1 MIESTNPEID
11 VNELMERVRAEA
23 ARIRERPRRVRRVP
37 ALVPPALPP
46 IAVLPPVPAVQIPQ
60 PINPKKERLDQLL
73 ENARSKTRVSSIIP
87 KFLRGLFRKQGAYN
101 TSVLESLGVLAQSS
115 VELNKR
121 VREIA
126 LCLER
131 FNGWLLALNQHR
143 EADATW
149 MTAAT
154 PAISMIA
161 AQENELRR
169 LEAELG
175 AQIDAN
181 GVKTTQALEQVNLV
195 HSATTDLQQQVA
207 LAHTTADDLQQQ
219 IALTHTTADD
229 LQQQIA
235 ATGVKTTQA
244 LEQVNLVHSA
254 TTDLQQQVALAHTT
268 ADDLQLQMDRA
279 GEHLRNLQ
287 AQADATG
294 SHLGQLEAHWDAQ
307 FKQGNRDAQIDHAL
321 AHLKDLQG
329 QADRLGVHI
338 NNLQGFVDQ
347 QTAKADTVQHSL
359 EQLSERQANDA
370 IFVKGELS
378 EQQSLIQQV
387 LGTDQRGKGPAGK
400 RATVDDARDKRHA
413 RALDSFYLSFENRF
427 RGSRAE
433 IKKRVQF
440 YLPFLASAHAG
451 EKGRPILDLGCGRGE
466 WLELLRENKLD
477 ARGVDLNSAMIAQ
490 CKERDLEVIHRDAI
504 DYMRSLRA
512 NSQGGVTG
520 FHIIEHLPFET
531 LMDFFREARRILK
544 PGGVAI
550 FESPNCK
557 NLVVGAANFNID
569 PTHRNPVFP
578 ETAEF
583 MLQSHGFERIQIE
596 YLTPVADVKFDARTK
611 ELAIV
616 KDLLYGPQDFGI
628 IAYKPAAR

>member
-73 ENARSKTRVSSIIP
+73 QNARSKTRVSSIIP

-143 EADATW
+143 EADANW
-149 MTAAT
+149 MIAAT

-195 HSATTDLQQQVA
+195 HTTV
-207 LAHTTADDLQQQ
+207 DDLQR
-219 IALTHTTADD
+219 
-229 LQQQIA
+229 
-235 ATGVKTTQA
+235 
-244 LEQVNLVHSA
+244 
-254 TTDLQQQVALAHTT
+254 
-268 ADDLQLQMDRA
+268 QMDRA

-294 SHLGQLEAHWDAQ
+294 GQLGKLEAQ
-307 FKQGNRDAQIDHAL
+307 FKQGSRDAQIDHAL

-347 QTAKADTVQHSL
+347 YTAEARAVQRSQT
-359 EQLSERQANDA
+359 NDA
-370 IFVKGELS
+370 IFIKGELS
-378 EQQSLIQQV
+378 EQQSLLQQV
-387 LGTDQRGKGPAGK
+387 LGTDRRGKVPAGK
-400 RATVDDARDKRHA
+400 RAPVDDDRDKKHA

-440 YLPFLASAHAG
+440 YLPFLASARAG
-451 EKGRPILDLGCGRGE
+451 EKGRPVLDLGCGRGE
-466 WLELLRENKLD
+466 WLELLKENKLD

-490 CKERDLEVIHRDAI
+490 CKEHDLEVIHRDAI

-531 LMDFFREARRILK
+531 LMDFFRETRRILK

-557 NLVVGAANFNID
+557 NLVVGAAQFNID

-583 MLQSHGFERIQIE
+583 MLQSHGFERVRIE
-596 YLTPVADVKFDARTK
+596 YLSPVADVKFDAGTR

-616 KDLLYGPQDFGI
+616 KDLLYGPQDFGV

>member
-23 ARIRERPRRVRRVP
+23 ARIRERPRRARTVP
-37 ALVPPALPP
+37 KAIAPALPP
-46 IAVLPPVPAVQIPQ
+46 IAVLPPVPSVQIPQ
-60 PINPKKERLDQLL
+60 PINPKKERLEQLL
-73 ENARSKTRVSSIIP
+73 QNARSKTRVSSIIP
-87 KFLRGLFRKQGAYN
+87 RFLRGLFRNQDAYN
-101 TSVLESLGVLAQSS
+101 TSVLESLGVLAKSS

-121 VREIA
+121 MGEVV

-143 EADATW
+143 EADANW

-154 PAISMIA
+154 PAIAMIA
-161 AQENELRR
+161 PQGDELHRV
-169 LEAELG
+169 EAELG
-175 AQIDAN
+175 AQIEA
-181 GVKTTQALEQVNLV
+181 GEAKTAQAFEQIDVLRSATNDL
-195 HSATTDLQQQVA
+195 HSATNDLQQQFN
-207 LAHTTADDLQQQ
+207 LARTTADDLQQQ
-219 IALTHTTADD
+219 FNLARSTADD
-229 LQQQIA
+229 LRR
-235 ATGVKTTQA
+235 
-244 LEQVNLVHSA
+244 
-254 TTDLQQQVALAHTT
+254 
-268 ADDLQLQMDRA
+268 QMDRA

-294 SHLGQLEAHWDAQ
+294 SHLAKLEAHWNTRFDE
-307 FKQGNRDAQIDHAL
+307 GNRDAQINHAL

-347 QTAKADTVQHSL
+347 HTAEARAVQQSL
-359 EQLSERQANDA
+359 EQRLNDSGDLDQKLDRRLEQLDERQANDA

-378 EQQSLIQQV
+378 EQQSLLQQL
-387 LGTDQRGKGPAGK
+387 LGTDQRGKAPAGK
-400 RATVDDARDKRHA
+400 RTAAGDRDDKRHS

-427 RGSRAE
+427 RGTRAE
-433 IKKRVQF
+433 IKKRVTF
-440 YLPFLASAHAG
+440 YLPFLAAAQAG
-451 EKGRPILDLGCGRGE
+451 KKGRPVLDLGCGRGE
-466 WLELLRENKLD
+466 WLELLKENKLE
-477 ARGVDLNSAMIAQ
+477 AHGVDLNSAMIAQ
-490 CKERDLEVIHRDAI
+490 CKKLGLKVVHQDAI

-512 NSQGGVTG
+512 NSHGGVSG

-531 LMDFFREARRILK
+531 LMDFFREARRILQ

-557 NLVVGAANFNID
+557 NLVVGAASFNID

-596 YLTPVADVKFDARTK
+596 YLSPVADVKFKTDTR

-616 KDLLYGPQDFGI
+616 KDMLYGPQDFGI
-628 IAYKPAAR
+628 IAYKPAKR

>member
-23 ARIRERPRRVRRVP
+23 ARMRKQPRRVSAAPKV
-37 ALVPPALPP
+37 AGPALPP
-46 IAVLPPVPAVQIPQ
+46 IAVLPPVPTVQIPR

-73 ENARSKTRVSSIIP
+73 QNARIKTRVSSIIP
-87 KFLRGLFRKQGAYN
+87 RFLRGLFRNQDAYN
-101 TSVLESLGVLAQSS
+101 TSVLESIGVLTKSS
-115 VELNKR
+115 VELNTR
-121 VREIA
+121 VRDIA

-143 EADATW
+143 EADANW

-154 PAISMIA
+154 PSISMIA

-169 LEAELG
+169 LETELG
-175 AQIDAN
+175 ALIEANDA
-181 GVKTTQALEQVNLV
+181 KASQALEEVNLA
-195 HSATTDLQQQVA
+195 HSATTNDLQQQVN
-207 LAHTTADDLQQQ
+207 LAHSATNDLHQQVNLAHASVSDLQSQMHLTHTKVDDLQ
-219 IALTHTTADD
+219 
-229 LQQQIA
+229 
-235 ATGVKTTQA
+235 
-244 LEQVNLVHSA
+244 S
-254 TTDLQQQVALAHTT
+254 
-268 ADDLQLQMDRA
+268 QMDRA

-287 AQADATG
+287 AQADGTG
-294 SHLGQLEAHWDAQ
+294 NHLAQLEEHWETRFQD
-307 FKQGNRDAQIDHAL
+307 GNRDQQIDHAL

-347 QTAKADTVQHSL
+347 QTAEAHAVQRSLEQRLDNHAELDRKL
-359 EQLSERQANDA
+359 EQLSERQTYDA
-370 IFVKGELS
+370 VFVKGELS
-378 EQQSLIQQV
+378 EQQSLLHQV
-387 LGTDQRGKGPAGK
+387 LGTDRPARTPTGK
-400 RATVDDARDKRHA
+400 RAATDDVTEKKRE

-433 IKKRVQF
+433 IKKRVKF
-440 YLPFLASAHAG
+440 YLPFLASAQG
-451 EKGRPILDLGCGRGE
+451 GKKGRPILDLGCGRGE
-466 WLELLRENKLD
+466 WLELLKENKLG
-477 ARGVDLNSAMIAQ
+477 ARGVDMNSAMIAQ
-490 CKERDLEVIHRDAI
+490 CKELHLDVIHRDAL

-512 NSQGGVTG
+512 SSHGGVSG

-596 YLTPVADVKFDARTK
+596 YLSPVADVQFDTSTR

-616 KDLLYGPQDFGI
+616 KDMLYGPQDFGI
-628 IAYKPAAR
+628 IAYKPAKR

>member
-23 ARIRERPRRVRRVP
+23 ARIRERPRRVRRAPIV
-37 ALVPPALPP
+37 VPPALPP
-46 IAVLPPVPAVQIPQ
+46 IAVLPPVPTVQIPQ

-73 ENARSKTRVSSIIP
+73 QNARSKTQVSSVIP
-87 KFLRGLFRKQGAYN
+87 KFLRGLFRRQGAYN

-143 EADATW
+143 EADANW

-154 PAISMIA
+154 PAVSMIA
-161 AQENELRR
+161 AQENELHRI
-169 LEAELG
+169 EAELG
-175 AQIDAN
+175 TQIDAN
-181 GVKTTQALEQVNLV
+181 EVRTTQALEQVNLV
-195 HSATTDLQQQVA
+195 HAIVEELQR
-207 LAHTTADDLQQQ
+207 
-219 IALTHTTADD
+219 
-229 LQQQIA
+229 
-235 ATGVKTTQA
+235 
-244 LEQVNLVHSA
+244 
-254 TTDLQQQVALAHTT
+254 
-268 ADDLQLQMDRA
+268 QMDRA

-294 SHLGQLEAHWDAQ
+294 NHLGQLEAHWDAQ
-307 FKQGNRDAQIDHAL
+307 FKQGNRDAQIDQAL

-338 NNLQGFVDQ
+338 NNLQSFVDQ
-347 QTAKADTVQHSL
+347 QTAKARAAQQSL
-359 EQLSERQANDA
+359 EQLSERQTNDA
-370 IFVKGELS
+370 VFVKGELS
-378 EQQSLIQQV
+378 EQQSLLQQV
-387 LGTDQRGKGPAGK
+387 LGTDRRDKVPAGK
-400 RATVDDARDKRHA
+400 RATVGDGSDKKHT

-427 RGSRAE
+427 RGTRAE
-433 IKKRVQF
+433 IKKRLMF
-440 YLPFLASAHAG
+440 YLPFLASAQAG

-466 WLELLRENKLD
+466 WLELLKENKLD
-477 ARGVDLNSAMIAQ
+477 ARGVDLNSAMIAH
-490 CKERDLEVIHRDAI
+490 CKEHGLDVIHRDAI

-512 NSQGGVTG
+512 NSHGGVTG

-544 PGGVAI
+544 PGGIAI

-583 MLQSHGFERIQIE
+583 MLQSHGFERVRIE
-596 YLTPVADVKFDARTK
+596 YLSPVADVKFDAGTK

-616 KDLLYGPQDFGI
+616 KDMLYGPQDFGV
-628 IAYKPAAR
+628 IAYKPASR

>member
-1 MIESTNPEID
+1 MSAKAASMIESTNPEID

-23 ARIRERPRRVRRVP
+23 TRIKERPRRVRRAP
-37 ALVPPALPP
+37 IIVPPALPP
-46 IAVLPPVPAVQIPQ
+46 IAVLPPVPTVQIPQ

-73 ENARSKTRVSSIIP
+73 QNARNKTQVSSVIP
-87 KFLRGLFRKQGAYN
+87 KFLRGLFRRQGAYN

-143 EADATW
+143 EADANW

-154 PAISMIA
+154 PAVSMIA
-161 AQENELRR
+161 AQENELHRI
-169 LEAELG
+169 EAELG
-175 AQIDAN
+175 TQIDAN
-181 GVKTTQALEQVNLV
+181 EVRTTQALEQVNLV
-195 HSATTDLQQQVA
+195 HATLEELQR
-207 LAHTTADDLQQQ
+207 
-219 IALTHTTADD
+219 
-229 LQQQIA
+229 
-235 ATGVKTTQA
+235 
-244 LEQVNLVHSA
+244 
-254 TTDLQQQVALAHTT
+254 
-268 ADDLQLQMDRA
+268 QMDHA

-294 SHLGQLEAHWDAQ
+294 NHLGQLEAHWDAQ

-347 QTAKADTVQHSL
+347 QTTEARAVQHSL
-359 EQLSERQANDA
+359 EQLSERQTNDA
-370 IFVKGELS
+370 VFVKGELS
-378 EQQSLIQQV
+378 EQQSLLQQV
-387 LGTDQRGKGPAGK
+387 LGTDRRDKVPAGK
-400 RATVDDARDKRHA
+400 RATVGDGSDKKHT

-433 IKKRVQF
+433 IKKRVTF

-466 WLELLRENKLD
+466 WLELLKENKLD

-490 CKERDLEVIHRDAI
+490 CKEHGLDVIHRDAI

-512 NSQGGVTG
+512 NSHGGVTG

-583 MLQSHGFERIQIE
+583 MLQSHGFERVRIE
-596 YLTPVADVKFDARTK
+596 YLTPVADVKFDAGTK

-616 KDLLYGPQDFGI
+616 KDMLYGPQDFGI
-628 IAYKPAAR
+628 IAYKPASR

>member
-1 MIESTNPEID
+1 MIESTNSEID

-23 ARIRERPRRVRRVP
+23 ARMRQRPRRVS
-37 ALVPPALPP
+37 APPKVAAAALPP
-46 IAVLPPVPAVQIPQ
+46 IAVLPPAPTVQIPQ

-73 ENARSKTRVSSIIP
+73 QNARSKTQVSSIIP

-101 TSVLESLGVLAQSS
+101 TNVLESIGVLAQNS

-121 VREIA
+121 VRQIA

-143 EADATW
+143 EADANW

-154 PAISMIA
+154 PSISMMA
-161 AQENELRR
+161 AQENEFRR
-169 LEAELG
+169 LEADLA
-175 AQIDAN
+175 AQIEASDAKA
-181 GVKTTQALEQVNLV
+181 GQALEQVNLV
-195 HSATTDLQQQVA
+195 HSATSDLQQQFN
-207 LAHTTADDLQQQ
+207 LASTTTDDLRC
-219 IALTHTTADD
+219 
-229 LQQQIA
+229 
-235 ATGVKTTQA
+235 
-244 LEQVNLVHSA
+244 
-254 TTDLQQQVALAHTT
+254 
-268 ADDLQLQMDRA
+268 QMDRA

-294 SHLGQLEAHWDAQ
+294 SHLGQLEAHWEARFNQ
-307 FKQGNRDAQIDHAL
+307 ARIDDAL

-329 QADRLGVHI
+329 QMDRVGVHI

-347 QTAKADTVQHSL
+347 QTAEVHGVQDSL
-359 EQLSERQANDA
+359 EQLSERQTNDA
-370 IFVKGELS
+370 VFVKGELS
-378 EQQSLIQQV
+378 EQQSLLQQV
-387 LGTDQRGKGPAGK
+387 LGTDRHGKITSGK
-400 RATVDDARDKRHA
+400 RATGADASEKKNA

-427 RGSRAE
+427 RGSRTE
-433 IKKRVQF
+433 IKKRIQF

-451 EKGRPILDLGCGRGE
+451 KKGRPILDLGCGRGE
-466 WLELLRENKLD
+466 WLELLKENKLN

-490 CKERDLEVIHRDAI
+490 CKEHHLDVIYRDAL

-544 PGGVAI
+544 PGGVAM

-578 ETAEF
+578 ETAEL
-583 MLQSHGFERIQIE
+583 MLQSHGFERIRIE
-596 YLTPVADVKFDARTK
+596 YLTPVADVQFDAGTK
-611 ELAIV
+611 ELATL

-628 IAYKPAAR
+628 IAYKPAKR

>member
-1 MIESTNPEID
+1 MIETTNPEID

-23 ARIRERPRRVRRVP
+23 AKIAERPRRARAP
-37 ALVPPALPP
+37 AMHPPALPP
-46 IAVLPPVPAVQIPQ
+46 IAVLPPVPTVQIPK

-73 ENARSKTRVSSIIP
+73 ENARSKTRVNSVIP

-101 TSVLESLGVLAQSS
+101 TSVLESIGVLAQSN

-126 LCLER
+126 LCLEQ

-143 EADATW
+143 EADANW
-149 MTAAT
+149 MSAAT

-161 AQENELRR
+161 PQENELHR

-175 AQIDAN
+175 AQIEA
-181 GVKTTQALEQVNLV
+181 GEVKATQAFERMNLL
-195 HSATTDLQQQVA
+195 HSATNDLKQQVNQT
-207 LAHTTADDLQQQ
+207 HTTVDDLQRQM
-219 IALTHTTADD
+219 
-229 LQQQIA
+229 
-235 ATGVKTTQA
+235 
-244 LEQVNLVHSA
+244 NL
-254 TTDLQQQVALAHTT
+254 
-268 ADDLQLQMDRA
+268 A

-294 SHLGQLEAHWDAQ
+294 DHLAKLEAHWDRNTQ
-307 FKQGNRDAQIDHAL
+307 VDLAL

-338 NNLQGFVDQ
+338 KNLQGFVDQ
-347 QTAKADTVQHSL
+347 QTAEAGVVQHSL

-370 IFVKGELS
+370 AFVKGELS
-378 EQQSLIQQV
+378 EQQSLLQQV
-387 LGTDQRGKGPAGK
+387 LGTDRHGTSTTGK
-400 RATVDDARDKRHA
+400 RAAAHDGGERKHA
-413 RALDSFYLSFENRF
+413 RTLDSFYLSFENRF

-451 EKGRPILDLGCGRGE
+451 EKGRPVLDLGCGRGE
-466 WLELLRENKLD
+466 WLELLKENKLE
-477 ARGVDLNSAMIAQ
+477 AHGVDLNSAMIGQ
-490 CKERDLEVIHRDAI
+490 CKERDLDVIHRDAI

-583 MLQSHGFERIQIE
+583 MLQSHGFERIRIE
-596 YLTPVADVKFDARTK
+596 YLSPVANVKFNANTK
-611 ELAIV
+611 ELATL
-616 KDLLYGPQDFGI
+616 KDMLYGPQDFGI

>member
-73 ENARSKTRVSSIIP
+73 QNARSKTRVSSIIP

-143 EADATW
+143 EADANW
-149 MTAAT
+149 MIAAT

-207 LAHTTADDLQQQ
+207 LAHTTADDLQ
-219 IALTHTTADD
+219 
-229 LQQQIA
+229 
-235 ATGVKTTQA
+235 
-244 LEQVNLVHSA
+244 
-254 TTDLQQQVALAHTT
+254 
-268 ADDLQLQMDRA
+268 LQMDRA

-294 SHLGQLEAHWDAQ
+294 SHLGLLEAQ

-329 QADRLGVHI
+329 QGDRLGVHI

-347 QTAKADTVQHSL
+347 QTAEARAVQHSL

-378 EQQSLIQQV
+378 EQQSLLQQV

-400 RATVDDARDKRHA
+400 RTPVDDDRDKKHA
-413 RALDSFYLSFENRF
+413 RTLDSFYLSFENRF

-451 EKGRPILDLGCGRGE
+451 EKGRPVLDLGCGRGE
-466 WLELLRENKLD
+466 WLELLKENKLD

-490 CKERDLEVIHRDAI
+490 CKERHLEVIHRDAI

-583 MLQSHGFERIQIE
+583 MLQSHGFERVRIE
-596 YLTPVADVKFDARTK
+596 YLSPVADVKFDAGTK

>member
-73 ENARSKTRVSSIIP
+73 QNARSKTRVSSIIP

-101 TSVLESLGVLAQSS
+101 TSVLESLAVLAQSS

-143 EADATW
+143 EADANW

-207 LAHTTADDLQQQ
+207 LAHTTADDLQ
-219 IALTHTTADD
+219 
-229 LQQQIA
+229 
-235 ATGVKTTQA
+235 
-244 LEQVNLVHSA
+244 
-254 TTDLQQQVALAHTT
+254 
-268 ADDLQLQMDRA
+268 LQMDRA

-287 AQADATG
+287 AQTDATG

-307 FKQGNRDAQIDHAL
+307 FKQGNRDVQIDHAL

-400 RATVDDARDKRHA
+400 RSPVDDDHDKKHA

-466 WLELLRENKLD
+466 WLELLKENKLD

-490 CKERDLEVIHRDAI
+490 CKERHLEVIHRDAI

-583 MLQSHGFERIQIE
+583 MLQSHGFERVRIE
-596 YLTPVADVKFDARTK
+596 YLSPVADVKFDARTK

-616 KDLLYGPQDFGI
+616 KDLLYGPQDFGV

>member
-11 VNELMERVRAEA
+11 VNELMKRVRAEA
-23 ARIRERPRRVRRVP
+23 ARIRERPRRVRTVP
-37 ALVPPALPP
+37 KVAAPALPP
-46 IAVLPPVPAVQIPQ
+46 IAVLPPVPSVQIPQ

-73 ENARSKTRVSSIIP
+73 QKARSKTQVSSIIP
-87 KFLRGLFRKQGAYN
+87 KFLRRLFRKQGAYN
-101 TSVLESLGVLAQSS
+101 TNVLESLDLLARNS
-115 VELNKR
+115 VELNKK
-121 VREIA
+121 VREIG

-131 FNGWLLALNQHR
+131 FHGWLLALNQHR
-143 EADATW
+143 EADANW

-169 LEAELG
+169 LEADLG

-181 GVKTTQALEQVNLV
+181 GANTKQALEQVDLL
-195 HSATTDLQQQVA
+195 HSATNDLQQQ
-207 LAHTTADDLQQQ
+207 L
-219 IALTHTTADD
+219 
-229 LQQQIA
+229 
-235 ATGVKTTQA
+235 
-244 LEQVNLVHSA
+244 N
-254 TTDLQQQVALAHTT
+254 
-268 ADDLQLQMDRA
+268 RA

-294 SHLGQLEAHWDAQ
+294 SHLGQLEAQ
-307 FKQGNRDAQIDHAL
+307 FKQGDRDAQVDHAL

-347 QTAKADTVQHSL
+347 QTAETHALQRSL
-359 EQLSERQANDA
+359 RQRLDDHAGLDRKLDEMDERQTNDA

-378 EQQSLIQQV
+378 EQQSLLQQV
-387 LGTDQRGKGPAGK
+387 LGTGRRGKLPARKG
-400 RATVDDARDKRHA
+400 ATVADGSDKKHA

-433 IKKRVQF
+433 IKKRVTF
-440 YLPFLASAHAG
+440 YLPFLTSAHAG
-451 EKGRPILDLGCGRGE
+451 AKGRPILDLGCGRGE
-466 WLELLRENKLD
+466 WLELLKENKL
-477 ARGVDLNSAMIAQ
+477 ASRGVDLNSAMIAQ
-490 CKERDLEVIHRDAI
+490 CKERDLDVIHRDAI
-504 DYMRSLRA
+504 DYMRSLHA

-531 LMDFFREARRILK
+531 LMDFFRETRRILK

-583 MLQSHGFERIQIE
+583 MLQSHGFERIRIE
-596 YLTPVADVKFDARTK
+596 YLSPVADVKFDTSTR
-611 ELAIV
+611 ELATL
-616 KDLLYGPQDFGI
+616 KDMLYGPQDFGI
-628 IAYKPAAR
+628 IAYKPATR

>member
-1 MIESTNPEID
+1 M
-11 VNELMERVRAEA
+11 
-23 ARIRERPRRVRRVP
+23 
-37 ALVPPALPP
+37 
-46 IAVLPPVPAVQIPQ
+46 
-60 PINPKKERLDQLL
+60 
-73 ENARSKTRVSSIIP
+73 
-87 KFLRGLFRKQGAYN
+87 
-101 TSVLESLGVLAQSS
+101 
-115 VELNKR
+115 
-121 VREIA
+121 
-126 LCLER
+126 
-131 FNGWLLALNQHR
+131 
-143 EADATW
+143 
-149 MTAAT
+149 
-154 PAISMIA
+154 
-161 AQENELRR
+161 
-169 LEAELG
+169 
-175 AQIDAN
+175 
-181 GVKTTQALEQVNLV
+181 
-195 HSATTDLQQQVA
+195 
-207 LAHTTADDLQQQ
+207 
-219 IALTHTTADD
+219 
-229 LQQQIA
+229 
-235 ATGVKTTQA
+235 
-244 LEQVNLVHSA
+244 
-254 TTDLQQQVALAHTT
+254 
-268 ADDLQLQMDRA
+268 
-279 GEHLRNLQ
+279 Q

-307 FKQGNRDAQIDHAL
+307 FKQGNRDVQIDHAL

-347 QTAKADTVQHSL
+347 QTAKADAVQHSL
-359 EQLSERQANDA
+359 EQLSERQTDDA
-370 IFVKGELS
+370 VFVKGELS
-378 EQQSLIQQV
+378 EQQSLLQQI
-387 LGTDQRGKGPAGK
+387 LGTDRRAKVPAGK

-440 YLPFLASAHAG
+440 YLPFLASARAG

-583 MLQSHGFERIQIE
+583 MLQSHGFERVRIE
-596 YLTPVADVKFDARTK
+596 YLSPVADVKFDARTK

-616 KDLLYGPQDFGI
+616 KDLLYGPQDFGV

>member
-23 ARIRERPRRVRRVP
+23 ARIGERPRRVRRLPTV
-37 ALVPPALPP
+37 VPPALPP
-46 IAVLPPVPAVQIPQ
+46 IAVLPPVPSVQIPQ
-60 PINPKKERLDQLL
+60 PFNPKKERLDQLL
-73 ENARSKTRVSSIIP
+73 QNARRKTQVSSIVP
-87 KFLRGLFRKQGAYN
+87 RFLRGLFRNQGAYN
-101 TSVLESLGVLAQSS
+101 TSVLDSLAVLTHNS

-143 EADATW
+143 EADANW

-161 AQENELRR
+161 AQETELHRV
-169 LEAELG
+169 EAELG

-181 GVKTTQALEQVNLV
+181 DAKTNQALEEVNLVQSTTRKELQEQVNLA
-195 HSATTDLQQQVA
+195 HSTL
-207 LAHTTADDLQQQ
+207 DDLK
-219 IALTHTTADD
+219 
-229 LQQQIA
+229 
-235 ATGVKTTQA
+235 G
-244 LEQVNLVHSA
+244 
-254 TTDLQQQVALAHTT
+254 
-268 ADDLQLQMDRA
+268 QMDRA

-294 SHLGQLEAHWDAQ
+294 SHLAQLEAHWEAQ
-307 FKQGNRDAQIDHAL
+307 FKQGNRDAQIGRAL

-329 QADRLGVHI
+329 QADRLGTHI

-347 QTAKADTVQHSL
+347 QTAETRAVHHSLEERLGDHAELDRKL
-359 EQLSERQANDA
+359 EQLSERQTYDA
-370 IFVKGELS
+370 VFVKGELS
-378 EQQSLIQQV
+378 EQQSLLQQV
-387 LGTDQRGKGPAGK
+387 VGTDRPVRSTTGK
-400 RATVDDARDKRHA
+400 RAAADDVTEKKNA

-440 YLPFLASAHAG
+440 YLPFLASAQAG
-451 EKGRPILDLGCGRGE
+451 EKGRPVLDLGCGRGE
-466 WLELLRENKLD
+466 WLELLKDNKLEG
-477 ARGVDLNSAMIAQ
+477 RGVDLNSAMIAQ
-490 CKERDLEVIHRDAI
+490 CKEHHLDVIHRDAI
-504 DYMRSLRA
+504 DYMRSLRT

-544 PGGVAI
+544 PGGIAI

-596 YLTPVADVKFDARTK
+596 YSSPVADVKFDTSTR

-616 KDLLYGPQDFGI
+616 KDMFYGPQDFGI
-628 IAYKPAAR
+628 IAYKPAKR

>member
-23 ARIRERPRRVRRVP
+23 ARIKERPRRVRRAPIV
-37 ALVPPALPP
+37 VPPALPP
-46 IAVLPPVPAVQIPQ
+46 IAVLPPVPTVQIPQ

-73 ENARSKTRVSSIIP
+73 QNARSKTQVSSVIP
-87 KFLRGLFRKQGAYN
+87 KFLRGLFRKQGDYN
-101 TSVLESLGVLAQSS
+101 TSVLESLGVLAQSN

-143 EADATW
+143 EADANW

-154 PAISMIA
+154 PAVSMIA
-161 AQENELRR
+161 AQENELHR

-181 GVKTTQALEQVNLV
+181 EVKTTQALEQGNLLR
-195 HSATTDLQQQVA
+195 SA
-207 LAHTTADDLQQQ
+207 ADDLQQR
-219 IALTHTTADD
+219 
-229 LQQQIA
+229 
-235 ATGVKTTQA
+235 
-244 LEQVNLVHSA
+244 VN
-254 TTDLQQQVALAHTT
+254 LAHTT
-268 ADDLQLQMDRA
+268 FDDLKGQMDRA
-279 GEHLRNLQ
+279 GEHLRNVQ

-294 SHLGQLEAHWDAQ
+294 THLGQLEAHWEVQ

-338 NNLQGFVDQ
+338 NNLQSFVDQ
-347 QTAKADTVQHSL
+347 QTAAARAAQHSL
-359 EQLSERQANDA
+359 EQLTERQTNDA
-370 IFVKGELS
+370 VFVKGELS
-378 EQQSLIQQV
+378 EQQSLLQQV
-387 LGTDQRGKGPAGK
+387 LGTDRRDKVPAGK
-400 RATVDDARDKRHA
+400 RATVGDGSDKKHT

-427 RGSRAE
+427 RGARAE
-433 IKKRVQF
+433 IKNRVKF
-440 YLPFLASAHAG
+440 YLPLLAAARTG

-466 WLELLRENKLD
+466 WLELLKENKLD
-477 ARGVDLNSAMIAQ
+477 ARGVDLNSAMIAH
-490 CKERDLEVIHRDAI
+490 CKEHGLDVIHRDAI

-512 NSQGGVTG
+512 NSHGGVTG

-544 PGGVAI
+544 PGGIAI

-583 MLQSHGFERIQIE
+583 MLQSHGFERVRIE
-596 YLTPVADVKFDARTK
+596 YLSPVADVKFDAGTK

-616 KDLLYGPQDFGI
+616 KDMLYGPQDFGV
-628 IAYKPAAR
+628 IAYKPASR

>member
-73 ENARSKTRVSSIIP
+73 QNARSKTRVSSIIP

-161 AQENELRR
+161 AQENELHR

-229 LQQQIA
+229 LQLQIA
-235 ATGVKTTQA
+235 LT
-244 LEQVNLVHSA
+244 
-254 TTDLQQQVALAHTT
+254 HTT

-294 SHLGQLEAHWDAQ
+294 GHLGQLEAHWDAQ

-321 AHLKDLQG
+321 AHLKNLQG

-378 EQQSLIQQV
+378 EQQSLLQQI
-387 LGTDQRGKGPAGK
+387 LGTDRRAKVPAGK

-440 YLPFLASAHAG
+440 YLPFLASARAG

-466 WLELLRENKLD
+466 WLELLKENKLD

-490 CKERDLEVIHRDAI
+490 CKEHDLEVIHRDAI

-557 NLVVGAANFNID
+557 NLVVGAAQFNID

-596 YLTPVADVKFDARTK
+596 YLAPVADVKFDARTK

-616 KDLLYGPQDFGI
+616 KDLLYGPQDFGV

>member
-11 VNELMERVRAEA
+11 VNELMERVRAGA

-60 PINPKKERLDQLL
+60 PINPKKERIDQLL
-73 ENARSKTRVSSIIP
+73 QNARSKTRVSSIIP

-143 EADATW
+143 EADANW

-161 AQENELRR
+161 AQENELHR

-195 HSATTDLQQQVA
+195 HSATTDLRQQVA

-219 IALTHTTADD
+219 IALT
-229 LQQQIA
+229 
-235 ATGVKTTQA
+235 
-244 LEQVNLVHSA
+244 
-254 TTDLQQQVALAHTT
+254 HTT

-347 QTAKADTVQHSL
+347 QAAKADAVQHSL
-359 EQLSERQANDA
+359 EQLSERQTDDA
-370 IFVKGELS
+370 VFVKGELS
-378 EQQSLIQQV
+378 EQQSLLQQT
-387 LGTDQRGKGPAGK
+387 LGTDRRAKVPAGK
-400 RATVDDARDKRHA
+400 RAPVDDARDKRHA

-440 YLPFLASAHAG
+440 YLPFLASARAG

-490 CKERDLEVIHRDAI
+490 CKEHDLEVIHRDAI

-557 NLVVGAANFNID
+557 NLVVGAAQFNID

-583 MLQSHGFERIQIE
+583 MLQSHGFERVRIE

-616 KDLLYGPQDFGI
+616 KDLLYGPQDFGV

>member
-73 ENARSKTRVSSIIP
+73 QNARSKTRVSSIIP

-143 EADATW
+143 EADANW
-149 MTAAT
+149 MIAAT

-207 LAHTTADDLQQQ
+207 LAHTTADDLQ
-219 IALTHTTADD
+219 
-229 LQQQIA
+229 
-235 ATGVKTTQA
+235 
-244 LEQVNLVHSA
+244 
-254 TTDLQQQVALAHTT
+254 
-268 ADDLQLQMDRA
+268 LQMDRA

-294 SHLGQLEAHWDAQ
+294 GHLGQLEAHWDAQ

-329 QADRLGVHI
+329 QGDRLGVHI

-347 QTAKADTVQHSL
+347 QTAEARAVQHSL

-378 EQQSLIQQV
+378 EQQSLLQQV

-400 RATVDDARDKRHA
+400 RTPVDDDRDKKHA
-413 RALDSFYLSFENRF
+413 RTLDSFYLSFENRF

-451 EKGRPILDLGCGRGE
+451 EKGRPVLDLGCGRGE
-466 WLELLRENKLD
+466 WLELLKENKLD

-490 CKERDLEVIHRDAI
+490 CKERHLEVIHRDAI

-583 MLQSHGFERIQIE
+583 MLQSHGFERVRIE
-596 YLTPVADVKFDARTK
+596 YLSPVADVKFDAGTK

>member
-73 ENARSKTRVSSIIP
+73 QNARSKTRVSSIIP

-101 TSVLESLGVLAQSS
+101 TSVLESLAVLAQSS

-143 EADATW
+143 EADANW

-181 GVKTTQALEQVNLV
+181 
-195 HSATTDLQQQVA
+195 
-207 LAHTTADDLQQQ
+207 
-219 IALTHTTADD
+219 
-229 LQQQIA
+229 
-235 ATGVKTTQA
+235 GVKTTQA

-307 FKQGNRDAQIDHAL
+307 FKQGNRDVQIDHAL

-400 RATVDDARDKRHA
+400 RSPVDDDHDKKHA

-466 WLELLRENKLD
+466 WLELLKENKLD

-490 CKERDLEVIHRDAI
+490 CKERHLEVIHRDAI

-557 NLVVGAANFNID
+557 NLVVGAAQFNID

-583 MLQSHGFERIQIE
+583 MLQSHGFERVRIE
-596 YLTPVADVKFDARTK
+596 YLSPVADVKFDASTK

-616 KDLLYGPQDFGI
+616 KDMLYGPQDFGI
-628 IAYKPAAR
+628 IAYKPATR

>member
-1 MIESTNPEID
+1 MIESTNSEID

-23 ARIRERPRRVRRVP
+23 ARMRQRPRRVS
-37 ALVPPALPP
+37 APPKVAAAALPP
-46 IAVLPPVPAVQIPQ
+46 IAVLPPAPTVQIPQ

-73 ENARSKTRVSSIIP
+73 QNARSKTQVSSIIP

-101 TSVLESLGVLAQSS
+101 TNVLESIGVLAQNS

-121 VREIA
+121 VRQIA

-143 EADATW
+143 EADANW

-154 PAISMIA
+154 PSISMMA
-161 AQENELRR
+161 AQENEFRR
-169 LEAELG
+169 LEADLA
-175 AQIDAN
+175 AQIEASDAKA
-181 GVKTTQALEQVNLV
+181 GQALEQVNLV
-195 HSATTDLQQQVA
+195 HSATSDLQQQFN
-207 LAHTTADDLQQQ
+207 LASTTTDDLRC
-219 IALTHTTADD
+219 
-229 LQQQIA
+229 
-235 ATGVKTTQA
+235 
-244 LEQVNLVHSA
+244 
-254 TTDLQQQVALAHTT
+254 
-268 ADDLQLQMDRA
+268 QMDRA

-294 SHLGQLEAHWDAQ
+294 SHLGQLEAHWEARFNQ
-307 FKQGNRDAQIDHAL
+307 ARIDDAL

-329 QADRLGVHI
+329 QMDRLGVHI

-347 QTAKADTVQHSL
+347 QTAEVHGVQDSL
-359 EQLSERQANDA
+359 EQLSERQTNDA
-370 IFVKGELS
+370 VFVKGELS
-378 EQQSLIQQV
+378 EQQSLLQQV
-387 LGTDQRGKGPAGK
+387 LGTDRHGKITSGK
-400 RATVDDARDKRHA
+400 RATGADASEKKNA

-427 RGSRAE
+427 RGSRTE
-433 IKKRVQF
+433 IKKRIQF

-451 EKGRPILDLGCGRGE
+451 KKGRPILDLGCGRGE
-466 WLELLRENKLD
+466 WLELLKENKLN

-490 CKERDLEVIHRDAI
+490 CKEHHLDVIYRDAL

-544 PGGVAI
+544 PGGVAM

-578 ETAEF
+578 ETAEL
-583 MLQSHGFERIQIE
+583 MLQSHGFERIRIE
-596 YLTPVADVKFDARTK
+596 YLTPVADVQFDAGTK
-611 ELAIV
+611 ELATL

-628 IAYKPAAR
+628 IAYKPAKR

>member
-23 ARIRERPRRVRRVP
+23 ARIRERPRRVRRAPIV
-37 ALVPPALPP
+37 VPPALPP
-46 IAVLPPVPAVQIPQ
+46 IAVLPPVPTVQIPQ

-73 ENARSKTRVSSIIP
+73 QNARSKTQVSSVIP
-87 KFLRGLFRKQGAYN
+87 KFLRGLFRRQGAYN

-143 EADATW
+143 EADANW

-154 PAISMIA
+154 PAVSMIA
-161 AQENELRR
+161 AQENELHRI
-169 LEAELG
+169 EAELG
-175 AQIDAN
+175 TQIDAN
-181 GVKTTQALEQVNLV
+181 EVRTTQALEQVNLV
-195 HSATTDLQQQVA
+195 HAIVEELQR
-207 LAHTTADDLQQQ
+207 
-219 IALTHTTADD
+219 
-229 LQQQIA
+229 
-235 ATGVKTTQA
+235 
-244 LEQVNLVHSA
+244 
-254 TTDLQQQVALAHTT
+254 
-268 ADDLQLQMDRA
+268 QMDRA

-294 SHLGQLEAHWDAQ
+294 NHLGQLEAHWDAQ
-307 FKQGNRDAQIDHAL
+307 FKQGNRDAQIDQAL

-338 NNLQGFVDQ
+338 NNLQSFVDQ
-347 QTAKADTVQHSL
+347 QTAKARAAQQSL
-359 EQLSERQANDA
+359 EQLSERQTNDA
-370 IFVKGELS
+370 VFVKGELS
-378 EQQSLIQQV
+378 EQQSLLQQV
-387 LGTDQRGKGPAGK
+387 LGTDRRDKVPAGK
-400 RATVDDARDKRHA
+400 RATVGDGSDKKHT

-427 RGSRAE
+427 RGARAE
-433 IKKRVQF
+433 IKKRVTF

-466 WLELLRENKLD
+466 WLELLKENKLD

-490 CKERDLEVIHRDAI
+490 CKEHGLDVIHRDAI

-512 NSQGGVTG
+512 SSYGGVTG

-544 PGGVAI
+544 PGGIAI

-583 MLQSHGFERIQIE
+583 MLQSHGFERVRIE
-596 YLTPVADVKFDARTK
+596 YLTPVADVKFDTGTK

-616 KDLLYGPQDFGI
+616 KDMLYGPQDFGI
-628 IAYKPAAR
+628 IAYKPASR

>member
-73 ENARSKTRVSSIIP
+73 QNARSKTRVSSIIP

-143 EADATW
+143 EADANW

-207 LAHTTADDLQQQ
+207 LDWDDLL
-219 IALTHTTADD
+219 LTLT
-229 LQQQIA
+229 
-235 ATGVKTTQA
+235 
-244 LEQVNLVHSA
+244 
-254 TTDLQQQVALAHTT
+254 TT
-268 ADDLQLQMDRA
+268 ADDLQL
-279 GEHLRNLQ
+279 
-287 AQADATG
+287 
-294 SHLGQLEAHWDAQ
+294 
-307 FKQGNRDAQIDHAL
+307 
-321 AHLKDLQG
+321 
-329 QADRLGVHI
+329 
-338 NNLQGFVDQ
+338 
-347 QTAKADTVQHSL
+347 
-359 EQLSERQANDA
+359 
-370 IFVKGELS
+370 
-378 EQQSLIQQV
+378 
-387 LGTDQRGKGPAGK
+387 
-400 RATVDDARDKRHA
+400 
-413 RALDSFYLSFENRF
+413 
-427 RGSRAE
+427 
-433 IKKRVQF
+433 
-440 YLPFLASAHAG
+440 
-451 EKGRPILDLGCGRGE
+451 
-466 WLELLRENKLD
+466 RE
-477 ARGVDLNSAMIAQ
+477 
-490 CKERDLEVIHRDAI
+490 
-504 DYMRSLRA
+504 
-512 NSQGGVTG
+512 
-520 FHIIEHLPFET
+520 
-531 LMDFFREARRILK
+531 
-544 PGGVAI
+544 
-550 FESPNCK
+550 
-557 NLVVGAANFNID
+557 
-569 PTHRNPVFP
+569 
-578 ETAEF
+578 
-583 MLQSHGFERIQIE
+583 
-596 YLTPVADVKFDARTK
+596 
-611 ELAIV
+611 
-616 KDLLYGPQDFGI
+616 YG
-628 IAYKPAAR
+628 

>member
-23 ARIRERPRRVRRVP
+23 ARIRERPRRVRRVT

-73 ENARSKTRVSSIIP
+73 QNARSKTRVSSIIP

-229 LQQQIA
+229 LQ
-235 ATGVKTTQA
+235 
-244 LEQVNLVHSA
+244 
-254 TTDLQQQVALAHTT
+254 
-268 ADDLQLQMDRA
+268 LQMDRA

-294 SHLGQLEAHWDAQ
+294 GHLGQLEAHWDAQ

-378 EQQSLIQQV
+378 EQQSLLQQV

-400 RATVDDARDKRHA
+400 RSPVDDDRDKKHA

-433 IKKRVQF
+433 IKKRVTF

-490 CKERDLEVIHRDAI
+490 CKERHLEVIHRDAI

-583 MLQSHGFERIQIE
+583 MLQSHGFERVRIE

>member
-23 ARIRERPRRVRRVP
+23 ARIRERPRRVRRAPIV
-37 ALVPPALPP
+37 VPPALPP
-46 IAVLPPVPAVQIPQ
+46 IAVLPPVPTVQIPQ

-73 ENARSKTRVSSIIP
+73 QNARSKTQVSSVIP
-87 KFLRGLFRKQGAYN
+87 KFLRGLFRRQGAYN

-143 EADATW
+143 EADANW

-154 PAISMIA
+154 PAVSMIA
-161 AQENELRR
+161 AQENELHRI
-169 LEAELG
+169 EAELG
-175 AQIDAN
+175 TQIDAN
-181 GVKTTQALEQVNLV
+181 EVRTTQALEQVNLV
-195 HSATTDLQQQVA
+195 HAIVEELQR
-207 LAHTTADDLQQQ
+207 
-219 IALTHTTADD
+219 
-229 LQQQIA
+229 
-235 ATGVKTTQA
+235 
-244 LEQVNLVHSA
+244 
-254 TTDLQQQVALAHTT
+254 
-268 ADDLQLQMDRA
+268 QMDRA

-294 SHLGQLEAHWDAQ
+294 NHLGQLEAHWDAQ
-307 FKQGNRDAQIDHAL
+307 FKQGNRDAQIDQAL

-338 NNLQGFVDQ
+338 NNLQSFVDQ
-347 QTAKADTVQHSL
+347 QTAKARAAQQSL
-359 EQLSERQANDA
+359 EQLSERQTNDA
-370 IFVKGELS
+370 VFVKGELS
-378 EQQSLIQQV
+378 EQQSLLQQV
-387 LGTDQRGKGPAGK
+387 LGTDRRDKVPAGK
-400 RATVDDARDKRHA
+400 RATVGDGSDKKHT

-433 IKKRVQF
+433 IKKRVTF

-466 WLELLRENKLD
+466 WLELLKENKLD
-477 ARGVDLNSAMIAQ
+477 ALGVDLNSAMIAQ
-490 CKERDLEVIHRDAI
+490 CKEHGLDVIHRDAI

-512 NSQGGVTG
+512 SSYGGVTG

-544 PGGVAI
+544 PGGIAI

-583 MLQSHGFERIQIE
+583 MLQSHGFERVRIE
-596 YLTPVADVKFDARTK
+596 YLTPVADVKFNAGTK

-616 KDLLYGPQDFGI
+616 KDMLYGPQDFGV
-628 IAYKPAAR
+628 IAYKPASR

>member
-11 VNELMERVRAEA
+11 VNELMERVRAGA

-46 IAVLPPVPAVQIPQ
+46 IAILPPVPAVQIPQ

-73 ENARSKTRVSSIIP
+73 QNARSKTRVSSIIP

-143 EADATW
+143 EADANW

-161 AQENELRR
+161 AQENELHR

-195 HSATTDLQQQVA
+195 HSATTDLRQQVA

-219 IALTHTTADD
+219 IALT
-229 LQQQIA
+229 
-235 ATGVKTTQA
+235 
-244 LEQVNLVHSA
+244 
-254 TTDLQQQVALAHTT
+254 HTT

-347 QTAKADTVQHSL
+347 QAAKADAVQHSL
-359 EQLSERQANDA
+359 EQLSERQTDDA
-370 IFVKGELS
+370 VFVKGELS
-378 EQQSLIQQV
+378 EQQSLLQQT
-387 LGTDQRGKGPAGK
+387 LGTDRRAKVPAGK
-400 RATVDDARDKRHA
+400 RAPVDDARDKRHA

-440 YLPFLASAHAG
+440 YLPFLASARAG

-490 CKERDLEVIHRDAI
+490 CKEHDLEVIHRDAI

-557 NLVVGAANFNID
+557 NLVVGAAQFNID

-583 MLQSHGFERIQIE
+583 MLQSHGFERVRIE

-616 KDLLYGPQDFGI
+616 KDLLYGPQDFGV

>member
-11 VNELMERVRAEA
+11 VNELMERVRAEV
-23 ARIRERPRRVRRVP
+23 ARMRKQPRRVSAPPKV
-37 ALVPPALPP
+37 AGPALPP
-46 IAVLPPVPAVQIPQ
+46 IAVLPPVPAVQIPR

-73 ENARSKTRVSSIIP
+73 QNARIKTRVSSIIP
-87 KFLRGLFRKQGAYN
+87 RFLRGLFRNQDAYN
-101 TSVLESLGVLAQSS
+101 TSVLESIGVLAKSS
-115 VELNKR
+115 VELNTR
-121 VREIA
+121 VGEIA
-126 LCLER
+126 LCLDR

-143 EADATW
+143 EADANW
-149 MTAAT
+149 MTAAA
-154 PAISMIA
+154 PSISMIA
-161 AQENELRR
+161 AQQNDMRR
-169 LEAELG
+169 LETELG
-175 AQIDAN
+175 AQIEAN
-181 GVKTTQALEQVNLV
+181 DEKATQALEEVNLA
-195 HSATTDLQQQVA
+195 HSATANDLQQQVN
-207 LAHTTADDLQQQ
+207 LA
-219 IALTHTTADD
+219 
-229 LQQQIA
+229 
-235 ATGVKTTQA
+235 
-244 LEQVNLVHSA
+244 HSA
-254 TTDLQQQVALAHTT
+254 TNDLRQQIDLARTAVSDLQS
-268 ADDLQLQMDRA
+268 QMDRA

-287 AQADATG
+287 AQADETRDRLA
-294 SHLGQLEAHWDAQ
+294 QVEADWERQ
-307 FKQGNRDAQIDHAL
+307 FQEGNRDEQIDHAL

-347 QTAKADTVQHSL
+347 QTAEAHAVQRSL
-359 EQLSERQANDA
+359 EQRLDDHAQLDRKLEQLNERQIYDA
-370 IFVKGELS
+370 VFVKGELS
-378 EQQSLIQQV
+378 EQQSLLQQV
-387 LGTDQRGKGPAGK
+387 LGTDRPARTTTGK
-400 RATVDDARDKRHA
+400 RGATDDVTEQKNA
-413 RALDSFYLSFENRF
+413 RALDTFYLSFENRF

-433 IKKRVQF
+433 IKKRVKF
-440 YLPFLASAHAG
+440 YLPFLASAQAG

-466 WLELLRENKLD
+466 WLELLKENKLG
-477 ARGVDLNSAMIAQ
+477 ARGVDMNSAMIAQ
-490 CKERDLEVIHRDAI
+490 CRELQLDVIHRDAL

-512 NSQGGVTG
+512 GSHGGVSG

-596 YLTPVADVKFDARTK
+596 YLSPVADVQFDADTR

-616 KDLLYGPQDFGI
+616 KDMLYGPQDFGI
-628 IAYKPAAR
+628 IAYKPAKR